1 MPERVRP
8 QEAASLQ
15 RSALL
20 LLHTHSAFVAFSAH
34 SAHSCY
40 KFKMCGL
47 TREDQANL
55 ARVYSSVDMGR
66 FEPLYTD
73 TARVLET
80 HFARLAQRPHRE
92 DSACS
97 SIKQQCAPLLTF
109 PLFSVHAR
117 ALASMRDV
125 IAPLISQRSCSRRIC
140 ACSSVLALACSAHGV
155 PVRSS
160 PAGDFSPFLL
170 GLRLFSARTDNPIP
184 RRSCR
189 ATPAACTTRA
199 LHAPHPLSQ
208 GCHGEGARD
217 THQ

>member
-1 MPERVRP
+1 
-8 QEAASLQ
+8 
-15 RSALL
+15 
-20 LLHTHSAFVAFSAH
+20 
-34 SAHSCY
+34 
-40 KFKMCGL
+40 MCGL

-170 GLRLFSARTDNPIP
+170 GLRLFSARTDILFPADPVAQRLRHVPREHYTPPIRRREVAMEKVLVAPPNKNPQL
-184 RRSCR
+184 RRLYHDR
-189 ATPAACTTRA
+189 VTPIHRQHDMLTTFER
-199 LHAPHPLSQ
+199 PQPK
-208 GCHGEGARD
+208 R
-217 THQ
+217 